1 MTSSLVST
9 GWEHHQSLKNIFLKI
24 IVVKTNAKKASSG
37 IYISLENII
46 SEIPGTFIFESIIFS
61 NPLPIDE
68 IKKTPGVI
76 PKSVEKK

>member
-1 MTSSLVST
+1 M
-9 GWEHHQSLKNIFLKI
+9 
-24 IVVKTNAKKASSG
+24 IVVKTNTKKAING
-37 IYISLENII
+37 MYISFEKII
-46 SEIPGTFIFESIIFS
+46 SVIPGTFIFVSIIFS

>member
-1 MTSSLVST
+1 MALPTLAD
-9 GWEHHQSLKNIFLKI
+9 KI
-24 IVVKTNAKKASSG
+24 DAVEDKLEK
-37 IYISLENII
+37 ENII